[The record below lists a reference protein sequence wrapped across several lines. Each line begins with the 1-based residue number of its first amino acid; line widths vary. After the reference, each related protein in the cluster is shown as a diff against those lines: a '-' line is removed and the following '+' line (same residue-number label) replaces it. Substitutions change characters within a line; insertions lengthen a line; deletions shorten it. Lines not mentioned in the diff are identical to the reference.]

1 MTRKHFEAIA
11 EILRNKSPMGGDSAY
26 REMCESFANYFA
38 TENHNF
44 DRSRFLKACGF

>member
-11 EILRNKSPMGGDSAY
+11 AILAFNISNPITRQTVSEELAS
-26 REMCESFANYFA
+26 YFA
-38 TENHNF
+38 TVNPNF